1 MNLHNLTSRAIQ
13 LTIENDGATILKNG
27 KEAKKGYAVG
37 GVKEYKIPY
46 NLSEGA
52 LWECAFSAILTI
64 NTIECDAY
72 GFWLDGDTLYID
84 AVTIFQDSTK
94 ALEFAAKNDELAIFC
109 IHTQDEIR
117 L

>member
-27 KEAKKGYAVG
+27 KQATKGYAVG
-37 GVKEYKIPY
+37 GLKEFKIPY
-46 NLSEGA
+46 NLKESTLTEV
-52 LWECAFSAILTI
+52 AFSAILTI
-64 NTIECDAY
+64 RAMECDAY
-72 GFWLDGDTLYID
+72 GFWSDGDTLYID
-84 AVTIFQDSTK
+84 AVSIYEDVTE
-94 ALEFAAKNDELAIFC
+94 ALAFASKNDELAIFC